1 MAALAVDTGRIQSLI
16 MPLTLLKGFKFLFLT
31 KRLGTALKLLK
42 EMAAK

>member
-1 MAALAVDTGRIQSLI
+1 MLI
-16 MPLTLLKGFKFLFLT
+16 TLLKGYKFLFLT